1 MKDENGLP
9 MTGKEIKREIISW
22 ILVVVVAF
30 VLAYILTHYVIIKAK
45 VPTGSM
51 LNTIQRDDKLVGL
64 RTAYLFSEP
73 KRGDIIIF
81 PYPDNESEEYIKRVI
96 GLPGETI
103 IIHNVKDEASEDE
116 YYAAVF
122 LDLNKNGKA
131 DDDERLEEGYVREK
145 MWMVST
151 DMIYKVPENSY
162 FVMGDNRNDSKDS
175 RYWYKTHFVSGDKII
190 AKAWFRYSPSIGFY
204 NSVTYNI
211 GD

>member
-30 VLAYILTHYVIIKAK
+30 VLAYVLTHYVIIKAK

-103 IIHNVKDEASEDE
+103 IIHNVKDEASR
-116 YYAAVF
+116 
-122 LDLNKNGKA
+122 G
-131 DDDERLEEGYVREK
+131 
-145 MWMVST
+145 
-151 DMIYKVPENSY
+151 
-162 FVMGDNRNDSKDS
+162 
-175 RYWYKTHFVSGDKII
+175 
-190 AKAWFRYSPSIGFY
+190 
-204 NSVTYNI
+204 
-211 GD
+211 